1 MRLTREEIAERSE
14 ELADYAESFD
24 PDRAQQMPIAEYRL
38 WRVVRNRSADEG
50 QVLDAIADARDK
62 GVSID
67 RIAKIVGV
75 SADVAT
81 ELCGEAVDPPRSR
94 ESPSRSRGL
103 GI

>member
-1 MRLTREEIAERSE
+1 MRLTREQIAEGSE

-50 QVLDAIADARDK
+50 QVLEAITDARAN

-81 ELCGEAVDPPRSR
+81 ELCGEAVDPRRSR
-94 ESPSRSRGL
+94 ESKPRSRGL